1 MSQPLM
7 PAKSKHI
14 MISAT
19 DEEWETVRSCAMRWR
34 RFIER
39 CSVVLVSTE
48 GTGDRRWRSKT
59 REQRPTHSL
68 LIRDGNAGSLVA
80 DIQVRTVAMFF
91 FLGAGHH
98 GEGEGT

>member
-34 RFIER
+34 QFIER

-48 GTGDRRWRSKT
+48 GTGDRRWRSET